1 MQIETKY
8 KIGEDVYIV
17 FKEDCD
23 DYVQIYKGSISEII
37 IKKNEQLYFAINLC
51 EEFSEEDIV
60 PIERKDLLEK
70 RIDELLNNE

>member
-23 DYVQIYKGSISEII
+23 DCVQIYKDSISEII

-51 EEFSEEDIV
+51 EEISEEDIV